1 MTTSLNRL
9 VISILIALGG
19 VVILLSSSLFIVTQ
33 VEQALVLQFGETIR
47 TIQSPGLHMK
57 IPFIQNVVFYDKRL
71 LDIDLSPE
79 EVIAADQKRLVVD
92 TFLRYRIVDP
102 LLFYQTLGS
111 EAVAQARLQTLAG
124 ASLRRVLGSY
134 PLASLL
140 SPERTKIMS
149 QIQEEVYKMAVPF
162 GVNVIDVRIRHADL
176 PKANSEAIYLR
187 MESERK
193 REAKEF
199 RAKGEELAKKIRS
212 YADRDR
218 TIILAEAGKKSQTLR
233 GEGEGEAIRIL
244 AEAFSKDQRFFEFY
258 RSLEAYKAAFT
269 GENTTFVVSPT
280 GDFFKFFNSG
290 LSK

>member
-1 MTTSLNRL
+1 MTPSLNRL
-9 VISILIALGG
+9 VISLLVVIGG
-19 VVILLSSSLFIVTQ
+19 IVILLSSSLFIVTQ
-33 VEQALVLQFGETIR
+33 VEQALVLQFGEPIR
-47 TIQSPGLHMK
+47 TIQSPGLHVK

-92 TFLRYRIVDP
+92 TFLRYRIINP

-149 QIQEEVYKMAVPF
+149 QIQEEVYKMALPF
-162 GVNVIDVRIRHADL
+162 GVDVVDVRIRHADL

-218 TIILAEAGKKSQTLR
+218 TIILAEADKKSQTLR
-233 GEGEGEAIRIL
+233 GEGEGESIRIL
-244 AEAFSKDQRFFEFY
+244 ADAFSQDQSFFEFY
-258 RSLEAYKAAFT
+258 RSLEAYKKAFSA
-269 GENTTFVVSPT
+269 ESTTFVVSPT
-280 GDFFKFFNSG
+280 GEFFKYFNSG
-290 LSK
+290 LSR